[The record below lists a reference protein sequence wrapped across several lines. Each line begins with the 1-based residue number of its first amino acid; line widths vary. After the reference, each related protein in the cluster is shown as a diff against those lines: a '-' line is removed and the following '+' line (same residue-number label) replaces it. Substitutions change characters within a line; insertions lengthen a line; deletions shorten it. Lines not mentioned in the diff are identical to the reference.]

1 MIQLPDLFEAKL
13 ATAPVL
19 ASNVKKSFDLFEPWL
34 EQSGMPFFPGFTDHS
49 PRHINDVLRTAASLI
64 SDASRELL
72 SPEDVAVL
80 CMAILLH
87 DCGMHL
93 TKDGFRALVTS
104 SNGPIIS
111 GLGDLPWRQMWKDFL
126 SEAHRFG
133 QDKLIAI
140 FGNSELILVEQLNL
154 DNLSERDCYLIG
166 EFIRRHHARL
176 AHEIALSGV
185 PNTSKTSD
193 RLDLVGFDHELRDLA
208 GLIARSH
215 GMSMRSTFEYLGTRY
230 SLVPEYRHV
239 KTPFLMAVLRIADY
253 IQVQSERALKSLL
266 SVRELRSPISRQ
278 EWRNHFAVRDVSPWH
293 DDPEALFVHAA
304 PTDVKTY
311 LRLDSLFKDIQRE
324 LDESWATIGEVYG
337 RYGNL
342 AKLGLTW
349 RRIRSNLDATEKF
362 SRTVTYIPIKAGFDS
377 SGPDLLKLLVG
388 PLYDYNHR
396 VGIRELVQNA
406 VDACRELSDL
416 SGNARS
422 TNAVESEEPDVVVDV
437 QESEDGAGWISV
449 TDKGVG
455 MTLDTVTRYFLVA
468 GASFRNSD
476 VWKRRHM
483 DDDGQVRVL
492 RGGRFGVGALAAFLL
507 GEEIKVTTRHADRPE
522 SEGLEFTARIDDPVI
537 ELRKCI
543 APAGTSIRV
552 RISDPDI
559 FEEIRP
565 RYPAAIINPD
575 EVNTLGSWDAVD
587 WFVQKSPAVFCRW
600 HGYNL
605 RRDEYDPG
613 DDRISDEPDP
623 DDDRICGEYDPD
635 DVRIKFRGEFRPP
648 RGDLVPSPGASDPDW
663 NELNDSS
670 PYKAVFW
677 RYRKPEKSSDD
688 KCGYVQTPRD
698 EVTLNGIRVQEL
710 GRYDYST
717 SKIAL
722 PSEALGFG
730 PKYFLRRPSMAIFD
744 PAGICPINLQ
754 RSAISFDRMGLDE
767 RLGTELLKAHLKPL
781 VGSATNF
788 EQLASIRKLCSDLAK
803 GDGVTYE
810 GQVMPICAT
819 SSGVFLADPALFH
832 SLKINV
838 LFLVDIKNIPASVS
852 MRDML
857 KDGEALLLRT
867 AEHGIQ
873 ANLGWFRGIFADDQT
888 FGWYGKSIGLP
899 QVERRLALSVMPNK
913 KWTLANEKG
922 KVKQQILASLESRQ
936 FNEKQTLVT
945 SNLCEYTDTVLT
957 RVREIVQTLGD
968 EAEVAAWML
977 DIPQQSNTIQSLLC
991 RVWLEMFSGPY
1002 IN

>member
-1 MIQLPDLFEAKL
+1 MPSCLATNVNIIKMIQLPDLFEAKL
-13 ATAPVL
+13 ATAPAL
-19 ASNVKKSFDLFEPWL
+19 AANVRKSFDLFEPWL
-34 EQSGMPFFPGFTDHS
+34 EQSGMPFFPEFTDHS
-49 PRHINDVLRTAASLI
+49 PRHINDVLRTAASLV
-64 SDASRELL
+64 SDTSRELL

-93 TKDGFRALVTS
+93 TKDGFRALVGS
-104 SNGPIIS
+104 QSGPIIS
-111 GLGDLPWRQMWKDFL
+111 GLGDLPWHQLWKDFL

-133 QDKLIAI
+133 QDKLISI
-140 FGNSELILVEQLNL
+140 FGDSEPVLVEQLNL

-176 AHEIALSGV
+176 AHEIALNGV
-185 PNTSKTSD
+185 PNTSKISD
-193 RLDLVGFDHELRDLA
+193 RLDLVGFDHELRDLS

-215 GMSMRSTFEYLGTRY
+215 GMSMRSTFEYVRTRY
-230 SLVPEYRHV
+230 SLVPEYRHI

-266 SVRELRSPISRQ
+266 NVRELRSPFSRQ

-337 RYGNL
+337 RCGNL
-342 AKLGLTW
+342 SKLGLTW

-362 SRTVTYIPIKAGFDS
+362 SRTVAYIPVKAGFDS

-406 VDACRELSDL
+406 IDACRELSDL
-416 SGNARS
+416 SGNSRS
-422 TNAVESEEPDVVVDV
+422 TSAIEPNEPDVVVDV
-437 QESEDGAGWISV
+437 QESEDGTGWVSV
-449 TDKGVG
+449 TDTGVG

-476 VWKRRHM
+476 VWKRQHM
-483 DDDGQVRVL
+483 DDEGQVRVL

-507 GEEIKVTTRHADRPE
+507 GEEIKVTTRHVDRPE

-552 RISDPDI
+552 RISDPNIVD
-559 FEEIRP
+559 EIRP
-565 RYPAAIINPD
+565 RYPTAMINPD
-575 EVNTLGSWDAVD
+575 EVNTLGSWEAVD
-587 WFVQKSPAVFCRW
+587 WFVQQSPAVSCRW
-600 HGYNL
+600 HGYDL
-605 RRDEYDPG
+605 ARDEEDPG
-613 DDRISDEPDP
+613 DSRT
-623 DDDRICGEYDPD
+623 
-635 DVRIKFRGEFRPP
+635 KFRAEFSPP
-648 RGDLVPSPGASDPDW
+648 RGDLVPLPGTSDPDW
-663 NELNDSS
+663 NVLNDCS

-688 KCGYVQTPRD
+688 ESGYNPRPRD
-698 EVTLNGIRVQEL
+698 EVTVNGIRVQEL

-717 SKIAL
+717 SNIEL
-722 PSEALGFG
+722 PSEAIGVG
-730 PKYFLRRPSMAIFD
+730 PIYSIRRPSIAIFD
-744 PAGICPINLQ
+744 PAGVCPINLQ
-754 RSAISFDRMGLDE
+754 RSAISFDRMGLDA
-767 RLGTELLKAHLKPL
+767 RLGTALLKAHLEPL
-781 VGSATNF
+781 VGSSGNY
-788 EQLASIRKLCSDLAK
+788 EQLSSIRKLCGDLAK
-803 GDGVTYE
+803 GDGVRYG

-819 SSGVFLADPALFH
+819 SSGVVLADPALFL
-832 SLKINV
+832 SLKINI
-838 LFLVDIKNIPASVS
+838 LFLVDIKDIPASAPIK
-852 MRDML
+852 DML

-873 ANLGWFRGIFADDQT
+873 ANLGWFRGIFADDQPY
-888 FGWYGKSIGLP
+888 GWYRKSVGLP
-899 QVERRLALSVMPNK
+899 QVERSFALSVMPNE
-913 KWTLANEKG
+913 KWKLANEKG
-922 KVKQQILASLESRQ
+922 KVKQQILASLEGRKL
-936 FNEKQTLVT
+936 NDKQTLVT
-945 SNLCEYTDTVLT
+945 SNGGDANGSLVT
-957 RVREIVQTLGD
+957 RVRQIVRTLGD
-968 EAEVAAWML
+968 ESEVAAWKLNISQQTDL
-977 DIPQQSNTIQSLLC
+977 DQSLLC
-991 RVWLEMFSGPY
+991 RVWLETFDGPF